1 VKICSNKKRNFLREN
16 TGRKRIFFRQRKR
29 KNTSPLAQMEKS
41 CYLCGLLPKSSKM
54 AQLNQMQRYAIYLYL
69 KEKKT
74 QAYIAGML
82 NVSKSTISRELKR
95 NGGKR
100 GYSWRQAQELAD
112 LRKERLKEPR
122 KMCGQVRRRIEEYM
136 RKEQLSP
143 EQIVGLCRNEGHLM
157 VSKSSIYNY
166 IRKDKEEGGDLW
178 ENCRFRLK
186 HRRRP
191 VGKYIP
197 IKNRVGIELRPPE
210 ADGSRF
216 GDWEMDLMSD
226 SEGKNFKLTLVER
239 STLFSIIRNLHNG
252 KVAIDVAKTVVDAL
266 LPFKRGGGVK
276 TITTDNG
283 TEFYE
288 HEYITRKLGAPVYF
302 TNPYCSWQKG
312 CIENTNMLYRQ
323 YLPRDRSFAIWS
335 DDDILELQHKL
346 NRRPRKKIGFDLPY
360 RKFYLSL
367 QS

>member
-1 VKICSNKKRNFLREN
+1 
-16 TGRKRIFFRQRKR
+16 
-29 KNTSPLAQMEKS
+29 
-41 CYLCGLLPKSSKM
+41 
-54 AQLNQMQRYAIYLYL
+54 MQRYAIYLYL

-122 KMCGQVRRRIEEYM
+122 KMCGQVRRRIGEYM

-143 EQIVGLCRNEGHLM
+143 EQIVGLCRNKGHLM

-166 IRKDKEEGGDLW
+166 IRTDKEEGGDLW
-178 ENCRFRLK
+178 ESCRFRLK

-323 YLPRDRSFAIWS
+323 YLPRDRSFALWS

>member
-1 VKICSNKKRNFLREN
+1 M
-16 TGRKRIFFRQRKR
+16 G
-29 KNTSPLAQMEKS
+29 
-41 CYLCGLLPKSSKM
+41 
-54 AQLNQMQRYAIYLYL
+54 QLNREQRYTIFILLQQNFTKA
-69 KEKKT
+69 K
-74 QAYIAGML
+74 IATVL
-82 NVSKSTISRELKR
+82 NVSKSTICRELKR
-95 NGGKR
+95 NSSKH
-100 GYSWRQAQELAD
+100 GYSWLQANEMAN

-122 KMCGQVRRRIEEYM
+122 KMCGQVKHRIEKYM
-136 RKEQLSP
+136 RSDQLSP
-143 EQIVGLCRNEGHLM
+143 EQIVGLCRNKGYLM

-166 IRKDKEEGGDLW
+166 IRKDKESGGDLW
-178 ENCRFRLK
+178 ENCRFKLK

-191 VGKYIP
+191 VGKYTT
-197 IKNRVGIELRPPE
+197 IKNRVGIEQRPPE

-216 GDWEMDLMSD
+216 GDWELDLMSD

-252 KVAIDVAKTVVDAL
+252 KVAIDVAKVVVENL
-266 LPFKRGGGVK
+266 LPFKHGGGVK

-288 HEYITRKLGAPVYF
+288 HEYITKKLGAPVYF
-302 TNPYCSWQKG
+302 TNPYCSWEKG

-323 YLPRDRSFAIWS
+323 YLPRDPSFASWT

-367 QS
+367 KN

>member
-1 VKICSNKKRNFLREN
+1 
-16 TGRKRIFFRQRKR
+16 
-29 KNTSPLAQMEKS
+29 MEKS

-74 QAYIAGML
+74 QAYIAGQI

-112 LRKERLKEPR
+112 MRKERLKEPR
-122 KMCGQVRRRIEEYM
+122 KMCGQVRRRIEKYM
-136 RKEQLSP
+136 REEQLSP
-143 EQIVGLCRNEGHLM
+143 EQIVGLCRNKDYLM
-157 VSKSSIYNY
+157 VSKSSVYNY
-166 IRKDKEEGGDLW
+166 IHKDKEEGGDLW
-178 ENCRFRLK
+178 ENCRFKLK
-186 HRRRP
+186 YRRRP

-216 GDWEMDLMSD
+216 GDWELDLMSD

-252 KVAIDVAKTVVDAL
+252 KVAAEVAKTVVDAL

-288 HEYITRKLGAPVYF
+288 HEYITRKLGSPVYF
-302 TNPYCSWQKG
+302 TNPYCSWEKG

-323 YLPRDRSFAIWS
+323 YLPRDPSFALWS

-346 NRRPRKKIGFDLPY
+346 NRRPRKKIGFELPY